1 MRIGINCGHTVS
13 GTPGSGAMGY
23 LNESNETR
31 AVGYKLMEILKN
43 QGHTVIDCTDD
54 KSPSASAN
62 LKKICALA
70 NAQPL
75 DMFLSI
81 HFNAGGGMGT
91 EVFTYG
97 SGDVAYAGKIK
108 SALYSLGFRD
118 RGIKDGSNLYVIRNT
133 KAPAALLEVCFVDT
147 RTDAELY
154 ARLGADRVAEAIA
167 EAITGSKPEPET
179 NKEDLSMT
187 QYEELKNEI
196 SSLTE
201 TVKLLATE
209 LKDATEKMIYNYIDD
224 NMPEWARPTV
234 QKLVDKGYLLGD
246 GNGLNLTEE
255 TLRIL
260 VVNDRAGLYD

>member
-1 MRIGINCGHTVS
+1 MRIGINCGHTIS
-13 GTPGSGAMGY
+13 GTIGSGATGY

-31 AVGYKLMEILKN
+31 AVGYKLMELLK
-43 QGHTVIDCTDD
+43 QKGHTVIDCTDNE
-54 KSPSASAN
+54 SPSASVN
-62 LKKICALA
+62 LKNICALA

-97 SGDVAYAGKIK
+97 RGDVACAGKMK
-108 SALYSLGFRD
+108 SALYKLGFKD
-118 RGIKDGSNLYVIRNT
+118 RGIKDGSNLYVIKNT

-224 NMPEWARPTV
+224 NMPSWARASV
-234 QKLVDKGYLLGD
+234 QKLVNKGVLKGD
-246 GNGLNLTEE
+246 ENGLNLTED
-255 TLRIL
+255 LMRIL
-260 VVNDRAGLYD
+260 VVNDRLGLYD

>member
-1 MRIGINCGHTVS
+1 
-13 GTPGSGAMGY
+13 
-23 LNESNETR
+23 
-31 AVGYKLMEILKN
+31 
-43 QGHTVIDCTDD
+43 
-54 KSPSASAN
+54 
-62 LKKICALA
+62 
-70 NAQPL
+70 
-75 DMFLSI
+75 
-81 HFNAGGGMGT
+81 
-91 EVFTYG
+91 
-97 SGDVAYAGKIK
+97 
-108 SALYSLGFRD
+108 
-118 RGIKDGSNLYVIRNT
+118 
-133 KAPAALLEVCFVDT
+133 
-147 RTDAELY
+147 
-154 ARLGADRVAEAIA
+154 
-167 EAITGSKPEPET
+167 
-179 NKEDLSMT
+179 MT

>member
-1 MRIGINCGHTVS
+1 MRIGINCGHTIS
-13 GTPGSGAMGY
+13 GTAGSGAVGY

-31 AVGYKLMEILKN
+31 NVGYRLMEILRKG
-43 QGHTVIDCTDD
+43 GHTVVDCTDD
-54 KSPSASAN
+54 TSPSAAAN

-75 DMFLSI
+75 DVFLSI

-108 SALYSLGFRD
+108 SALYRLGFKD

-133 KAPAALLEVCFVDT
+133 KAPSALIEVCFVDT

-154 ARLGADRVAEAIA
+154 ARLGAEKVAEAIA
-167 EAITGSKPEPET
+167 EAITGNKNEPE
-179 NKEDLSMT
+179 K
-187 QYEELKNEI
+187 EELTMEQYAELKREI
-196 SSLTE
+196 GALTE
-201 TVKLLATE
+201 TIKILATE
-209 LKDATEKMIYNYIDD
+209 LKNATDKEIYNYIDE
-224 NMPEWARPTV
+224 NMPLWARPTIK
-234 QKLVDKGYLLGD
+234 KLTEKGYLIGD
-246 GNGLNLTEE
+246 EQGLNLTEE
-255 TLRIL
+255 TMRIL